1 MRAKFAY
8 TGIRVSSMDESIS
21 FYTDV
26 MGMKLVR
33 RFKIGETKGEIATLS
48 SEEDEILELN
58 WYDRE
63 SQFYSDY
70 VAGEALDHLAFR
82 VDSLEAAVNEAES
95 KGYPVK
101 AEIRAGNS
109 RWCYIQDPNGI
120 WIELFE

>member
-70 VAGEALDHLAFR
+70 VVGEALDHLAFR